1 MRIPVKELP
10 LSRVLTL
17 PPARHRL
24 PKKPSPAV
32 RALLKTLSAAELRET
47 GFTWKPVGME
57 RLSTESPCLVLMNHS
72 CFLDLKIA
80 STVLYPR
87 PLNIVCT
94 SDGFVGKA
102 GLMRALGCIPTQ
114 KFASDPA
121 LVRDLLYTVRTLK
134 SSILLY
140 PEASYS
146 FDGTATPLPDT
157 LGKLLK
163 LLKVPVVMIRT
174 RGAFQRDPLYNGLQ
188 LRKVNVSAEVEY
200 LLSPEEIAAKP
211 VTELNAVLKA
221 QFSFDQFRWQRETGI
236 RVAEPFR
243 ADGLHRVLYKCPRCG
258 TEGRTEGKGVSLTC
272 HACNAVWTLTE
283 DGALAPS
290 EGDGVFDHVPDWYR
304 WERECVRSAL
314 LDGTYRLETP
324 VDICIL
330 RDEKAVY
337 RVGDGV
343 LTHTR
348 AGFHL
353 TGCGGELD
361 YTRSPTASYSLYAD
375 YFWYEIGDMI
385 CIGEGDTL
393 YYCFPKDTAVP
404 VAKARLAA
412 EELYSLVRSGALG
425 DS

>member
-1 MRIPVKELP
+1 MKIPVKDLP
-10 LSRVLTL
+10 LRRALAL
-17 PPARHRL
+17 PPARHRP
-24 PKKPSPAV
+24 PKKPSRAI
-32 RALLKTLSAAELRET
+32 RALLRAVSAPELRET
-47 GFTWKPVGME
+47 GFTWTSAGME
-57 RLSTESPCLVLMNHS
+57 RLSADEPCLALMNHS

-121 LVRDLLYTVRTLK
+121 LVRDLLYAVRNLK
-134 SSILLY
+134 SSVLLY

-188 LRKVNVSAEVEY
+188 LRKVTVSAEVEY
-200 LLSPEEIAAKP
+200 LLSPEEIAGAS
-211 VTELNAVLKA
+211 VRELNGILRE
-221 QFSFDQFRWQRETGI
+221 QFSFDQFRWQRDAGV
-236 RVAEPFR
+236 RVDEPFR

-258 TEGRTEGKGVSLTC
+258 AEGRTEGKGTTLSC
-272 HACNAVWTLTE
+272 HACGAAWTLTE
-283 DGALAPS
+283 TGALAPS
-290 EGDGVFDHVPDWYR
+290 RGDGVFDHVPDWYR

-314 LDGTYRLETP
+314 LDGSYRLETP
-324 VDICIL
+324 VDVCIL
-330 RDEKAVY
+330 RDEKAIY
-337 RVGDGV
+337 RVGEGV

-348 AGFHL
+348 AGFRL
-353 TGCGGELD
+353 TGCGGELE
-361 YTRSPTASYSLYAD
+361 YTRRPTASYSLYAD
-375 YFWYEIGDMI
+375 YFWYEIGDVI

-393 YYCFPKDTAVP
+393 YYCFPRDPAVP

-412 EELYSLVRSGALG
+412 EELYALVRSGALTEA
-425 DS
+425 

>member
-1 MRIPVKELP
+1 
-10 LSRVLTL
+10 
-17 PPARHRL
+17 
-24 PKKPSPAV
+24 
-32 RALLKTLSAAELRET
+32 
-47 GFTWKPVGME
+47 ME
-57 RLSTESPCLVLMNHS
+57 RLAEDDPCLVLMNHS

-80 STVLYPR
+80 STLLYPR

-94 SDGFVGKA
+94 SDGFVGKE

-134 SSILLY
+134 SSVLLY

-146 FDGTATPLPDT
+146 FDCTATPLPDT

-188 LRKVNVSAEVEY
+188 LRKVAVSAEVEY
-200 LLSPEEIAAKP
+200 LLSPAEIDAKS
-211 VTELNAVLKA
+211 VAELNAVLKE
-221 QFSFDQFRWQRETGI
+221 QFSFDHFRWQREAGI
-236 RVAEPFR
+236 RVDEPFR

-258 TEGRTEGKGVSLTC
+258 AEGQTEGKGTTLSC
-272 HACNAVWTLTE
+272 HACGAAWTLTE
-283 DGALAPS
+283 TGALAPS

-304 WERECVRSAL
+304 WERECVREAL
-314 LDGTYRLETP
+314 LDGSYRLETP
-324 VDICIL
+324 VDVYIL

-337 RVGDGV
+337 RVGEGV
-343 LTHTR
+343 LTHSR
-348 AGFHL
+348 AGFRL

-361 YTRSPTASYSLYAD
+361 YVRRPTASYSLYAD

-393 YYCFPKDTAVP
+393 YYCFPKDPSVP

-412 EELYSLVRSGALG
+412 EELYALVRSGVISG
-425 DS
+425 D